1 MGRKPT
7 KNLHLPP
14 RMRLKQT
21 LRGKTYYYYDLGG
34 KPRRWIAL
42 GPDFV
47 EALRA
52 YADLEQGNSDRL
64 AVITFRHVAQ
74 RYQSEVLPKKA
85 RETQRTNM
93 IQLARLFEFFDN
105 PPASLDDIRPIH
117 VRKYLDWRRQSP
129 VAANR
134 EIALFSHIFNMA
146 REWGATDRPN
156 PCMGIKKHKEIGRDV
171 YVDDH
176 LYRLLWDKADV
187 ALRDAMDLA
196 YLTGQ
201 RPADVL
207 KIDERHVRGGVIEVR
222 QNKTRTVLR
231 IEVRGELE
239 MLLSRI
245 AERKSS
251 YKVRSTALVVDEA
264 GRPLGS
270 AGLRFRFDR
279 AREAARIEKSAFQFR
294 DLRAKAGT
302 DKEALSD
309 IREAQALLGHGSV
322 AMTEHY
328 VRKRGKR
335 VTPTK

>member
-21 LRGKTYYYYDLGG
+21 SRGKTYYYYDMGG

-42 GPDFV
+42 GSDFV
-47 EALRA
+47 EALRR
-52 YADLEQGNSDRL
+52 YADLEQGNRDKL
-64 AVITFRHVAQ
+64 AMITFRHVAQ

-85 RETQRTNM
+85 RETQRTNV
-93 IQLARLFEFFDN
+93 IQLERLFEFFDN
-105 PPASLDDIRPIH
+105 PPASLNEIKPIH
-117 VRKYLDWRRQSP
+117 IRKYLDWRRSYP

-146 REWGATDRPN
+146 REWGATDHPN
-156 PCMGIKKHKEIGRDV
+156 PCMGIRKHKEVGRDV
-171 YVDDH
+171 YVDDR
-176 LYRLLWDKADV
+176 LYRLLWNKADL

-207 KIDERHVRGGVIEVR
+207 KIDERHIRDGVIEVR
-222 QNKTRTVLR
+222 QNKTRAILR
-231 IEVRGELE
+231 IEISGELAT
-239 MLLSRI
+239 LLSRI
-245 AERKSS
+245 AARKSS
-251 YKVRSTALVVDEA
+251 YKIRSTALIVDEA

-279 AREAARIEKSAFQFR
+279 AREAAGIEKSAFQFR

-302 DKEALSD
+302 DKEAFSD